1 MGKQNFLLIWNPT
14 EKEVDCNILFV
25 VIYARKS
32 KKRRRKKRST
42 IIYTALVLRYYNGNF
57 SMLVNGKGDITV
69 CYTLLISQ
77 PEQILTDL

>member
-32 KKRRRKKRST
+32 KKKKKEK
-42 IIYTALVLRYYNGNF
+42 
-57 SMLVNGKGDITV
+57 KGVQLFILLWFWDIVMETFQ
-69 CYTLLISQ
+69 C
-77 PEQILTDL
+77 